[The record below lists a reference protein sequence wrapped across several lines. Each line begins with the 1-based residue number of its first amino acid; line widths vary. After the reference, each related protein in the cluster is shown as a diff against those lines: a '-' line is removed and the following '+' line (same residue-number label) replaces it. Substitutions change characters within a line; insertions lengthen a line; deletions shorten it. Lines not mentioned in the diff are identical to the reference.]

1 MISTTLLI
9 ILVLMLMGT
18 IPVWP
23 HSRTWGYYPSGG
35 MGLIIVLVLLLMLF
49 GRI

>member
-1 MISTTLLI
+1 MISTILLI
-9 ILVLMLMGT
+9 VLVLMLIGT

-35 MGLIIVLVLLLMLF
+35 FGLIVLLVLLLVLF